1 MATIVKNNLN
11 SNFAKSVF
19 INCPFDTK
27 FKPLLDVILFTI
39 HDCDFTARHALES
52 IGGKESRLAKIY
64 RLINESQWSIH
75 DLSRVQLSTG
85 NKLPRFNMPFE
96 CGLAFGAMQYGKTN
110 QRDALVLTGVD
121 FQDKASLS
129 DLAGIDPGYH
139 QNNPQLVISRVRKF
153 LASKSSGKSIR
164 GANAIFKRYKKFN
177 LKLHTIAQTKGISKK
192 EIESFDYIND
202 WVGLAIV
209 WMAAN
214 PN

>member
-1 MATIVKNNLN
+1 MATRAKKNAPLA
-11 SNFAKSVF
+11 FEKSVF

-27 FKPLLDVILFTI
+27 FKPLFDAILFTI
-39 HDCDFTARHALES
+39 HDCGFTARHALES
-52 IGGKESRLAKIY
+52 IGGRESRLEKIY
-64 RLINESQWSIH
+64 RLIHESQWSIH
-75 DLSRVQLSTG
+75 DVSRVELSAA

-96 CGLAFGAMQYGKTN
+96 CGLAFGAMKYGKTN
-110 QRDALVLTGVD
+110 NRDALVMTGVV

-139 QNNPQLVISRVRKF
+139 QNNPQLVIANVRKF
-153 LASKSSGKSIR
+153 LASKSASKSIR
-164 GANAIFKRYKKFN
+164 GAGAIFKRFKKFN
-177 LKLHTIAQTKGISKK
+177 LKLDQIAQHKKISKK
-192 EIESFDYIND
+192 EINSLDYIND